1 MDAKATTCTACDAGS
16 YSSGRAV
23 NCTVCPAGTSSG
35 SRDSSCESCEAGTF
49 ADDEVG
55 ATACLKCSTE
65 KGAGY
70 WSSVGATEC
79 DQAAE
84 GFFMNTQTGEPQECA
99 EGMACTKAGIT
110 NQTITVKKRYF
121 RFSIDSSAV
130 YPCTCAA
137 NCRGSYNLSD
147 SASRGS
153 DRSRRRL
160 GLVTGIRCADGS
172 HGPLCSLCDTDHYL
186 DASTGRCRSC
196 EIEWVAPVLGLLAFA
211 ALCVTLGLLR
221 TRLVRWAARNE
232 SWLPSF
238 SEKVVLFIITMQII
252 FILKSNHTSV
262 GGAEMAEPYA
272 SFVELTSFVDL
283 DVPRLLPF
291 NCLAERE
298 WDHFDSLVSVTM
310 TPIMLFASG
319 SVLVHAKYRRRT
331 ASERDH
337 AHDKFRYYFTQ
348 LMLLTVSL
356 GAAARYLATLV
367 ARKPAPTSH
376 RRNEHLHLTRSSTP
390 SV

>member
-1 MDAKATTCTACDAGS
+1 
-16 YSSGRAV
+16 
-23 NCTVCPAGTSSG
+23 
-35 SRDSSCESCEAGTF
+35 
-49 ADDEVG
+49 
-55 ATACLKCSTE
+55 
-65 KGAGY
+65 
-70 WSSVGATEC
+70 
-79 DQAAE
+79 
-84 GFFMNTQTGEPQECA
+84 MNTQTNEPEECA
-99 EGMACTKAGIT
+99 EGIKCSKAGIT
-110 NQTITVKKRYF
+110 TQTITVKKGYF

-130 YPCTCAA
+130 YPCTCVA

-160 GLVTGIRCADGS
+160 GLVTDIRCADGS

-211 ALCVTLGLLR
+211 ALCATLALSR
-221 TRLVRWAARNE
+221 TRIGRWAERNK
-232 SWLPSF
+232 SWLPNF
-238 SEKVVLFIITMQII
+238 SEKAVHFIITMQII

-298 WDHFDSLVSVTM
+298 WDHFDSLVSVTIA
-310 TPIMLFASG
+310 PLLLFASG

-331 ASERDH
+331 ANERGR
-337 AHDKFRYYFTQ
+337 AHDKFRYYFAQ
-348 LMLLTVSL
+348 LMLLTVSR
-356 GAAARYLATLV
+356 GAPV
-367 ARKPAPTSH
+367 
-376 RRNEHLHLTRSSTP
+376 
-390 SV
+390 